1 MKLHLPVGLRA
12 ALLAILLC
20 SPMAMGN
27 VSAYR
32 VASDGTHKDVPLEDA
47 GEGKATYEDEDWW
60 YPKEYV
66 ILVDG
71 KTDGNSFTELE
82 CKALSADG
90 KTTVTVGQNGS
101 TGNSHYHE

>member
-47 GEGKATYEDEDWW
+47 GEGKATYEEENWLSQ
-60 YPKEYV
+60 EYV
-66 ILVDG
+66 ISVDG
-71 KTDGNSFTELE
+71 KTDGDHPFTQLE
-82 CKALSADG
+82 CKALSRD
-90 KTTVTVGQNGS
+90 
-101 TGNSHYHE
+101 